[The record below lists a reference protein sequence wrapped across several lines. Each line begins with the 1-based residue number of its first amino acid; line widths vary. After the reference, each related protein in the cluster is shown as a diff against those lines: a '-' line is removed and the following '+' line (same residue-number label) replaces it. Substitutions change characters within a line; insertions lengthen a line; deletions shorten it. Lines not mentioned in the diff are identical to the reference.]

1 VTVVLSRLT
10 PAKEVSAMGIS
21 PRMRVAL
28 SGMVL
33 AGAAVTTLGAAA
45 PANAQSVTVAPRHA
59 TAGYSVINKH
69 RHWRS
74 GSYTYT
80 YDRWS
85 WWGGCGCDCGCGCC

>member
-1 VTVVLSRLT
+1 
-10 PAKEVSAMGIS
+10 MGIS
-21 PRMRVAL
+21 SRMRVAL

-59 TAGYSVINKH
+59 AAGYSINKH
-69 RHWRS
+69 RHWPS

-80 YDRWS
+80 YSYDR
-85 WWGGCGCDCGCGCC
+85 WWGGCGCGCC